1 MNFPDVNQFLKKMGI
16 VNPIKDLV
24 KKEVYLIDTVN
35 SEIIVTYLREHYY
48 PNVDIEWVKN
58 IEGYDIWKL
67 SEN

>member
-1 MNFPDVNQFLKKMGI
+1 MNQCLKKMGI
-16 VNPIKDLV
+16 VNPIKELV
-24 KKEVYLIDTVN
+24 KNEVYLIDTVN

-48 PNVDIEWVKN
+48 PNVGIEWVKN